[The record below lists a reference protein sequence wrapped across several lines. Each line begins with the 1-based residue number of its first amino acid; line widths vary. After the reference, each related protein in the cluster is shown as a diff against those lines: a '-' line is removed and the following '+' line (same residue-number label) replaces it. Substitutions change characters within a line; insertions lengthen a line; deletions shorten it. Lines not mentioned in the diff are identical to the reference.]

1 MRAVLRGGG
10 IVEVSSFSSQRTNCV
25 LQSLVISGAEHLYN
39 AKATNKE
46 GHIWVKSLD
55 VAQYHL
61 NGARSLLGRL
71 FVCLSVCLCVAAARE
86 HALIN
91 LRAAPAIS
99 KTHKHEES
107 TTSRLCLPPAGNRFV
122 NFAEEDKYYAVYTN
136 SLYNRPTSFVLYN
149 CCKLRINSVL
159 DWFLEI

>member
-1 MRAVLRGGG
+1 MLGLVGGG
-10 IVEVSSFSSQRTNCV
+10 VVEVSPPSRQRTNNCV
-25 LQSLVISGAEHLYN
+25 SKSLVISGAEHLYN
-39 AKATNKE
+39 AKVTNKE
-46 GHIWVKSLD
+46 GHIRVKSLD
-55 VAQYHL
+55 DVQYHL

-122 NFAEEDKYYAVYTN
+122 NFAEEDKYYAV
-136 SLYNRPTSFVLYN
+136 
-149 CCKLRINSVL
+149 
-159 DWFLEI
+159 